1 MGLNKDPLQK
11 KRKRRGSGQVVTRWR
26 NVMKCG
32 KETGTQSGGQEK
44 GGKNECHSPREK
56 PRGEI

>member
-1 MGLNKDPLQK
+1 MGLNKDPLQ
-11 KRKRRGSGQVVTRWR
+11 RGSGQVVTRWR
-26 NVMKCG
+26 NVMKSG